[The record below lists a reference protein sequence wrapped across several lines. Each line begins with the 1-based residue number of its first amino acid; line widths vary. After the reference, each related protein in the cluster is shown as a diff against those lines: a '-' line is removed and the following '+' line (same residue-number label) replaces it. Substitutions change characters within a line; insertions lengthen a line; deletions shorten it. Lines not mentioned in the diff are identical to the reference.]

1 MAASSRTAQFS
12 RLHKI
17 LKKYYTP
24 VAPALNRSVLEHLLF
39 ASCLENA
46 HYPVAEEAFA
56 ALVHTFFD
64 WNEIRVSSV
73 RELSEVASGLPDP
86 AAAAHR
92 VKRILQSVFE
102 ATYSFDLEELR
113 KQNLGPA
120 VERLEKVEGTS
131 KFSIA
136 YVVQTALSGHAI
148 PIDSGT
154 ARALRLLDMATDED
168 VAAGAIPGLDRAIP
182 KNSGIEFGSLVHQL
196 GADFVG
202 APYSPALHTILL
214 EIEPKAKDH
223 LPSRRAPKRA
233 VREATA
239 AAPEDSGETKAKKV
253 ALEAKAGGHRPGKTT
268 GAEEPKEPG
277 GVKKEAGQEKAAPI
291 AKEPPKEAALDPKKK
306 PAPAKKK
313 SAADEPPAEVHQ
325 PAAAEPPRKRDKDK
339 TEEEESA
346 NKKQPPPTK
355 KVPPKKKPEDDKTKN
370 PTDQGGETSGLEG
383 ISKRK
388 PR

>member
-73 RELSEVASGLPDP
+73 RELSEVACGLPDP

-120 VERLEKVEGTS
+120 VERLEKIEGTS

-136 YVVQTALSGHAI
+136 CVIQSALSGHAI

-168 VAAGAIPGLDRAIP
+168 VAAGTIPGLDRAIP
-182 KNSGIEFGSLVHQL
+182 KNSGIEFGSLIHQL

-223 LPSRRAPKRA
+223 LPLRRAPKRA
-233 VREATA
+233 VQGATTA
-239 AAPEDSGETKAKKV
+239 GPEDSGETKAKKV
-253 ALEAKAGGHRPGKTT
+253 ASDAKAEGHRHGKTT
-268 GAEEPKEPG
+268 GTEEPKEAD

-291 AKEPPKEAALDPKKK
+291 VKEAALDPKKK

-313 SAADEPPAEVHQ
+313 SAADEPPAEVQQ
-325 PAAAEPPRKRDKDK
+325 PAAAESPPKKDKDK
-339 TEEEESA
+339 TEEEEA
-346 NKKQPPPTK
+346 AKKKQPPPTK
-355 KVPPKKKPEDDKTKN
+355 KVPPKKKPEDDKAKN